1 MVGWVDFIGFITRCI
16 GNSVFGISLSDHEV
30 ARGSFEVKELGT
42 SFICSLKILES
53 IKVLVDRN
61 VVATDF
67 VVVATDVVVV
77 ATVATTV
84 VRIDVDRVV
93 VKGGKVLFGGRGRFL
108 DPFQGCKMDSKSN
121 CVICEIAKSQFVFFA
136 KIANFHFENFNWN
149 ESSGIRTK

>member
-1 MVGWVDFIGFITRCI
+1 MGFITKCM

-67 VVVATDVVVV
+67 VVVATVV
-77 ATVATTV
+77 ATVAIV
-84 VRIDVDRVV
+84 VRIDVDLVV
-93 VKGGKVLFGGRGRFL
+93 VKSGKVLFGGRGRFL
-108 DPFQGCKMDSKSN
+108 DPFMKSAYWARSF
-121 CVICEIAKSQFVFFA
+121 CG
-136 KIANFHFENFNWN
+136 
-149 ESSGIRTK
+149 SSACNPFIFPPKELPNRP